1 MFLIYKIELKPTRER
16 VIILVALVLTLIFA
30 APKLSAQ
37 QLAFP
42 EAEGAGKYTTG
53 GRGGVVY
60 EVTNLDDSGV
70 GSLRDAIGKTG
81 ARTIVFRVSGNIKL
95 KSTLKISKGDVT
107 IAGQT
112 APGDGICLSNYTLSV
127 QANNVIIRFIRC
139 RLGDTTLIRDAN
151 GTPYWNATINN
162 YLHVED
168 DAAHGMGT
176 YKNIILDH
184 CSFSWSIDE
193 CASFYGNE
201 SFTMQW
207 CLISESLYNSFHTK
221 GKHGYGGIWGG
232 KNASFHHNL
241 LAHHTSRNP
250 RFAGG
255 ETAVCVNVDFRNNVI
270 YNWGF
275 NSVYGGE
282 AGTINMV
289 ANYYKSGPATDASKR
304 YRIVEPSSNP
314 ALGKGPGKFFVDQNY
329 VAGSTTISANNW
341 SGGVQGSFVNDTSIK
356 AIDPFPF
363 EPIAIQTAEEAY
375 VSVLQN
381 VGACIPKRD
390 TIDSRIISETETG
403 TITFGGSYGVGKG
416 IIDSQE
422 DVGGWPI
429 LNSTTPPVDT
439 DKDGMP
445 DDWELAKNLNP
456 NNSDDRNL
464 ISSSGYTNL
473 EDYLN
478 ELGTIVTSVE
488 EKPISVANDYKLF
501 QNYPNPFNPSTK
513 IVYNLEKSDFIK
525 LEIFNTLGQR
535 VQLLVDAFQT
545 AGVHEIYWN
554 AANSVSGSLFSG
566 IYFAKL
572 NSGERI
578 QTLKLILL
586 K

>member
-1 MFLIYKIELKPTRER
+1 MY
-16 VIILVALVLTLIFA
+16 
-30 APKLSAQ
+30 AQ

-81 ARTIVFRVSGNIKL
+81 ARTIVFRVSGTIKL
-95 KSTLKISKGDVT
+95 KSYLKISKGDVT

-127 QANNVIIRFIRC
+127 QANNVILRFIRC
-139 RLGDTTLIRDAN
+139 RLGDTTLVRDSN
-151 GTPYWNATINN
+151 GNPVWNPTINN

-201 SFTMQW
+201 NFTMQW

-232 KNASFHHNL
+232 KNASYHHNL

-250 RFAGG
+250 RFSGG

-275 NSVYGGE
+275 NSAYGGE

-289 ANYYKSGPATDASKR
+289 ANYFKAGPATGASKK
-304 YRIVEPSSNP
+304 YRIVEPTSNS
-314 ALGKGPGKFFVDQNY
+314 ALGQGPGKFFVDQNF
-329 VAGSTTISANNW
+329 VSGSPTITANNW

-356 AIDPFPF
+356 AEEPFPF
-363 EPIAIQTAEEAY
+363 VPINSQTAEEAY
-375 VSVLQN
+375 SSVLQYA
-381 VGACIPKRD
+381 GACLPKRD
-390 TIDSRIISETETG
+390 VLDTRIINETET
-403 TITFGGSYGVGKG
+403 TTATFGGSYGSGKG

-422 DVGGWPI
+422 GVGSWPV
-429 LNSTTPPVDT
+429 LNSINPPIDS

-445 DDWELAKNLNP
+445 DDWELAKGLDP
-456 NNSDDRNL
+456 NNSADRNTL
-464 ISSSGYTNL
+464 SPSGYTNL

-478 ELGTIVTSVE
+478 ELGKMVTSVNDNE
-488 EKPISVANDYKLF
+488 IKVADDYKLL

-513 IVYNLEKSDFIK
+513 IVYHLEKSDFTVI
-525 LEIFNTLGQR
+525 EIFNPLGQK
-535 VQLLVDAFQT
+535 VEVLVNEFQN
-545 AGVHEIYWN
+545 AGVHEVNW
-554 AANSVSGSLFSG
+554 SVSNTVPGSFHSG
-566 IYFAKL
+566 VYFARLK
-572 NSGERI
+572 SGART